1 MENRSILERVKDSL
15 EEVASMPHVA
25 AKALELLNEAE
36 PSAAVLSKV
45 FELDMVLTGKLLK
58 IVNSAYYGFTK
69 QVTTVPQAITILGHD
84 NLKSILISTIAF
96 ELFSKGKGGLI
107 PPQGLWLHS
116 LGTASFSQAMAREMN
131 LPKPE
136 EYYIVGLL
144 HDIGKLILDQNLS
157 EEFRKV
163 MTIVKS
169 RRLAIYEVE
178 EQILGMNHSDI
189 GHMVAVYWKIPERV
203 AMAIKFHHI
212 LSLCPD
218 KDILQMAA
226 IVQMSDF
233 FCNLQHMGDSGN
245 IKVSLVQKE
254 AKDIVNLAPDI
265 KQKIIQEVK
274 QDIEKAKSFFEIK

>member
-116 LGTASFSQAMAREMN
+116 LGTASFSQALAREMN

-163 MTIVKS
+163 MTIVKA

-226 IVQMSDF
+226 IVQMADF

-254 AKDIVNLAPDI
+254 SKDIVNLAPDI

>member
-1 MENRSILERVKDSL
+1 MENRSIIERIKDSL

-36 PSAAVLSKV
+36 VSAAVLSKV

-96 ELFSKGKGGLI
+96 ELFSKGKGGI
-107 PPQGLWLHS
+107 ISTQGLWIHS
-116 LGTASFSQAMAREMN
+116 LGTASFSQALAREMN
-131 LPKPE
+131 FSKPE
-136 EYYIVGLL
+136 EYYIIGLL
-144 HDIGKLILDQNLS
+144 HDIGKLILDQNMP
-157 EEFRKV
+157 EEFKRV
-163 MTIVKS
+163 MEIVKT
-169 RRLAIYEVE
+169 RRIAIYEAE
-178 EQILGMNHSDI
+178 EQILGINHADI
-189 GHMVAVYWKIPERV
+189 GHMVALYWKIPEKL
-203 AMAIKFHHI
+203 AMAIKFHHN
-212 LSLCPD
+212 LSHSSD

-233 FCNLQHMGDSGN
+233 FCNLQHIGDSGN

-254 AKDIVNLAPDI
+254 AKDIINLAPDI